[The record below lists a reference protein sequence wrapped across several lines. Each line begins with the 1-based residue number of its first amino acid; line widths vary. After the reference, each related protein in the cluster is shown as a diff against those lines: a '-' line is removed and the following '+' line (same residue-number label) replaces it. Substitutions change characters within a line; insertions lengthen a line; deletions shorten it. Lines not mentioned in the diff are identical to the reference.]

1 MRIRNFPR
9 EVWRDSVS
17 SGNLAKT
24 ISFSHPV
31 IVWEIRV
38 HLSAAPA
45 ALETF
50 TATMDAA
57 AGAAYDAVVASQ
69 DMSGL
74 TNKRFEGPIHLDED
88 DDLDL
93 AMVNSLNRTIG
104 VEVWYEELR

>member
-38 HLSAAPA
+38 HLSA
-45 ALETF
+45 
-50 TATMDAA
+50 
-57 AGAAYDAVVASQ
+57 
-69 DMSGL
+69 
-74 TNKRFEGPIHLDED
+74 RFRVGMQLAREG
-88 DDLDL
+88 
-93 AMVNSLNRTIG
+93 G
-104 VEVWYEELR
+104 